1 MSCLKRLLYPFVCCR
16 IKGHYLG
23 LNPPQKSTSTTFN
36 SQKPLRFVFIIS
48 CKKVELATMLVKS
61 TLLRWTSYQICGL
74 SRFGLVKKAAAEQRV
89 KERPPSSSRHAL
101 MKKGLLIKV
110 KGKAVIS
117 RSYLYIISLLFL
129 LQYHTYMKTVWKLG
143 NITNLL
149 F

>member
-1 MSCLKRLLYPFVCCR
+1 MSCLKRLLYPFVCGK
-16 IKGHYLG
+16 IKDHYLG

-74 SRFGLVKKAAAEQRV
+74 SRFGLVKKATVEQRV

-101 MKKGLLIKV
+101 MKKRPPHQGQGEGRDFKILPVHYFLALFTTIP
-110 KGKAVIS
+110 
-117 RSYLYIISLLFL
+117 YLHENSVALW
-129 LQYHTYMKTVWKLG
+129 HSV
-143 NITNLL
+143 
-149 F
+149 